1 MVRFVEYSF
10 TSMNISLTQILLKYA
25 WSIRF
30 QSVAR
35 GSNAVE
41 MREGSRLIRN
51 AAVEHSA

>member
-1 MVRFVEYSF
+1 
-10 TSMNISLTQILLKYA
+10 MNISLTQILLKYA
-25 WSIRF
+25 WSIHFQSVAAAR